1 MLRLLSRFLGLLLLA
16 GGFIALIVDGTRSIA
31 GGELT
36 ITTLRRGAV
45 ELFPSVYESLQ
56 TSVVQ
61 KSALLWDPIITTLMI
76 LPVSI
81 AFGGLAFLLFGYATK
96 TPSAEA
102 NSRELLSRRLRGA
115 NAGTHRDHAAVGG
128 GGQATDGGESTTRV
142 RGTDQADGRDLI
154 EVTRRGVVVQQVLQ

>member
-36 ITTLRRGAV
+36 ITNLRRGAV

-81 AFGGLAFLLFGYATK
+81 AFGGLGALFIVLSTK
-96 TPSAEA
+96 
-102 NSRELLSRRLRGA
+102 RETQMRYWR
-115 NAGTHRDHAAVGG
+115 
-128 GGQATDGGESTTRV
+128 Q
-142 RGTDQADGRDLI
+142 
-154 EVTRRGVVVQQVLQ
+154 